1 MEDFNT
7 PIYAQAKIEYTKQL
21 KDVLINPMY
30 NKMYFLYQE
39 SKEKYANSTDISIFN
54 IFRNIIQDIPKWNN
68 DIIENELKNIID
80 SSRCDWLEDLV
91 TAVFISHTKVLASIG
106 NNKYNKKIN
115 LTIPVLTNFIHK
127 CYINFARE
135 IWKNPFLFDENQSSS
150 DYQGNIK
157 IIEDLIKESIDITI
171 RKSLPVKEIL
181 KEHLESNV
189 NEDEED
195 DEDEIEDEK
204 EKTKNLQKILMS
216 EIINLRRDKNNAI
229 DNYQNNVDS
238 NDNEETYFDDHVDEN
253 MIKKNT
259 EKIEINDILNENKP
273 ENNIEPIYDNPN
285 ILDRESIDDSIVS
298 VEEKLNGYKNVLNS
312 NNLNNINEEPVND
325 VKITDEPVNY
335 VKIVDEPVNDVKIV
349 DEPVNDVKIVDEP
362 VNEPVNDVKIVDE
375 PVNDVKIVDEPVN
388 DVKIVDEPVNDVKI
402 TDEPDEPIYDVK
414 ITDESSNDVKI
425 ISDNNNNNSN
435 IIQKIEETLS
445 NPEVKTIQ
453 TGKNLNDETMTLDNF
468 LDDVDNMVSNKEYT
482 LFNDANDI

>member
-7 PIYAQAKIEYTKQL
+7 PVYAQAKIEYTKQL

-30 NKMYFLYQE
+30 NKMYYLYQE
-39 SKEKYANSTDISIFN
+39 SKQEYANSTDISIFN
-54 IFRNIIQDIPKWNN
+54 IFRNVIQDIPKWNN

-181 KEHLESNV
+181 KEHLESNI
-189 NEDEED
+189 NEDEEQ
-195 DEDEIEDEK
+195 DEDEIEAEK

-216 EIINLRRDKNNAI
+216 EIMNLRKDKNNTIEHFNNNA
-229 DNYQNNVDS
+229 DNTENYHNNLNDGD
-238 NDNEETYFDDHVDEN
+238 NIDNEEKYFDDHVDEN

-285 ILDRESIDDSIVS
+285 IIDRESVDDSIVS

-325 VKITDEPVNY
+325 VKITDEPVN
-335 VKIVDEPVNDVKIV
+335 
-349 DEPVNDVKIVDEP
+349 
-362 VNEPVNDVKIVDE
+362 
-375 PVNDVKIVDEPVN
+375 
-388 DVKIVDEPVNDVKI
+388 DVKI
-402 TDEPDEPIYDVK
+402 TDEPVNDVIITEEPVNDIK
-414 ITDESSNDVKI
+414 ITDEPVNDIKI
-425 ISDNNNNNSN
+425 ISDNNNSN

-468 LDDVDNMVSNKEYT
+468 LDDVDNMVSNKEYI